1 MAFSDLLMA
10 FCSLKSVFEN
20 ALTGL
25 VWESLAPRLQA
36 LDSCSH
42 FTVHTVLISV
52 VQGLKSPHGELTI
65 KFVLY
70 CIVLYCIVQTIM
82 VFPFTKTSF
91 RGETSGGVYCE
102 QALCLGKGENESQEE
117 GFVHPFLE
125 RACSQVSGMVA
136 SQKVG
141 CFLRLQK
148 FRLKIPAG
156 GLSQTH
162 EGEALTFLT
171 LKKCYKKCS

>member
-1 MAFSDLLMA
+1 
-10 FCSLKSVFEN
+10 
-20 ALTGL
+20 
-25 VWESLAPRLQA
+25 
-36 LDSCSH
+36 
-42 FTVHTVLISV
+42 
-52 VQGLKSPHGELTI
+52 
-65 KFVLY
+65 
-70 CIVLYCIVQTIM
+70 M

-91 RGETSGGVYCE
+91 RGETSGGVYYE

-148 FRLKIPAG
+148 FRLKISAG

>member
-1 MAFSDLLMA
+1 
-10 FCSLKSVFEN
+10 
-20 ALTGL
+20 
-25 VWESLAPRLQA
+25 
-36 LDSCSH
+36 
-42 FTVHTVLISV
+42 
-52 VQGLKSPHGELTI
+52 
-65 KFVLY
+65 
-70 CIVLYCIVQTIM
+70 M

-156 GLSQTH
+156 GLSQTRG
-162 EGEALTFLT
+162 GEALRLPYGWKLQPSHAQICPLLGVNSEFSPLVPVSLT
-171 LKKCYKKCS
+171 LEKT